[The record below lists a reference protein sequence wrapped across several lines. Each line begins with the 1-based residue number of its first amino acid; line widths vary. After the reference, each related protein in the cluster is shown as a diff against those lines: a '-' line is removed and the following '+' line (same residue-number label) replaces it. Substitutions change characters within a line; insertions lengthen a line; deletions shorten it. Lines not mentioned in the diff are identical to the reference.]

1 MRRTVISI
9 ALTLLGGLATAQLAF
24 GQGSFTV
31 VPFEFDPF
39 HTHLVAAEWEGGIGC
54 PTNATTAPFLPPNFN
69 TVGSGTYTDPAC
81 MTGDPADKLNQ
92 GLLLAKTGPTNNDA
106 SAGAVIVGVKGHTL
120 SELGYDIRKPGAPN
134 PRDPRGSH
142 CDNGAPRFNITI
154 GRFIYFLGCFSPPP
168 DMDTPPTGGK
178 GWQRLR
184 WGTATDLSAFPQC
197 IGGNCGV
204 GNDNPCVPSIV
215 HPGFCNIKGNTV
227 DSIEI
232 VFDDGDDTGPD
243 NFGLAVLDN
252 IDVNGT
258 LVGRGPKTAAEQD
271 EDEGQGEDSD
281 HDHFQFHDSPSRPE
295 SSNVSFKDQS
305 QGIKVQS
312 VNGARS
318 VTYNGACV
326 TFVGDALVNEEP
338 GYVLTFAACD
348 LSVLGIGIGNLSI
361 AVTGPAGFLYQKSAA
376 LTSGRVSIHPH

>member
-39 HTHLVAAEWEGGIGC
+39 GTHLVAAEWRSGIGC
-54 PTNATTAPFLPPNFN
+54 PTNATTRPFN
-69 TVGSGTYTDPAC
+69 TVSPFNLLGPTPFTDLAC
-81 MTGDPADKLNQ
+81 PTGDSSDTRNE

-106 SAGAVIVGVKGHTL
+106 SAGAVIVGVKGVKLT
-120 SELGYDIRKPGAPN
+120 ELGYDLRKPGSGSGLNMPGGQN
-134 PRDPRGSH
+134 DVRGSH
-142 CDNGAPRFNITI
+142 CGAGAPRFNIVIDEDPTA
-154 GRFIYFLGCFSPPP
+154 IYFLGCNSPPP
-168 DMDTPPTGGK
+168 DFDFSGT

-184 WGTATDLSAFPQC
+184 WGGTFPLLAFKNGTDLT
-197 IGGNCGV
+197 
-204 GNDNPCVPSIV
+204 D
-215 HPGFCNIKGNTV
+215 IKNKTV
-227 DSIEI
+227 KRLSI
-232 VFDDGDDTGPD
+232 VFDEGQDASGGPD
-243 NFGLAVLDN
+243 IFGLAVLDN

-258 LVGRGPKTAAEQD
+258 LVGRGPKRAEEQD

>member
-1 MRRTVISI
+1 M
-9 ALTLLGGLATAQLAF
+9 A
-24 GQGSFTV
+24 
-31 VPFEFDPF
+31 DP
-39 HTHLVAAEWEGGIGC
+39 G
-54 PTNATTAPFLPPNFN
+54 
-69 TVGSGTYTDPAC
+69 
-81 MTGDPADKLNQ
+81 DKLNQ

-106 SAGAVIVGVKGHTL
+106 SAGAVIVGVKGVKLT
-120 SELGYDIRKPGAPN
+120 ELGYDIRKPGSGTGANVPSQN
-134 PRDPRGSH
+134 DPRGSH
-142 CDNGAPRFNITI
+142 CGAGAPRFNIVTAEEPTD
-154 GRFIYFLGCFSPPP
+154 IYFLGCNSPPP
-168 DMDTPPTGGK
+168 DSDFSGQ

-184 WGTATDLSAFPQC
+184 WGGTFPLLAFKNGTVLTPISNKTVKRLS
-197 IGGNCGV
+197 
-204 GNDNPCVPSIV
+204 
-215 HPGFCNIKGNTV
+215 
-227 DSIEI
+227 I
-232 VFDDGDDTGPD
+232 VFDEGQDASGGPD
-243 NFGLAVLDN
+243 IFGLAVLDN

-258 LVGRGPKTAAEQD
+258 LVGRGPKRAEEQD

-305 QGIKVQS
+305 QGIRVQS